1 MQRAKQHWSLYANR
15 SIVFMDKIRIML
27 VGDPLFDR
35 IATLMPQE
43 KVTDVSKPGD
53 DTRFTPELR

>member
-1 MQRAKQHWSLYANR
+1 
-15 SIVFMDKIRIML
+15 MDKIRIML